1 MTLTAFA
8 VLWDYGLLLML
19 LYNMRPG
26 TPAFTILSTVF
37 NLVCSAFDFV
47 CYNFMEIIQFFLS
60 IPIAIVVGYLNIDPA
75 AIKYDVLY
83 VRNAC
88 SRAVRGYLVAQRERA
103 RRRAVAAWHR
113 GCGYVDY
120 QRKLHCWY
128 ADNIRAMIVGSIQG
142 RIRDIMDDCTTFI
155 YLTPPLAETY
165 MTVWQAWLWLLW
177 MRDGASLLMSYLPAF
192 HKPSSNSTC
201 ATEQSTPN
209 ASRSTT
215 PVSDNEAS
223 ASNSSQP
230 TTPEPQTPAPQPS
243 SKNESP
249 RTNRAAESERAER
262 RERRERK
269 KREERA
275 ARKREADILAARS
288 KEEREQRHLQERLAR
303 EAEARRLE
311 QEEQDR
317 RLVHEEQ
324 ERQRK
329 AREQAAREEERQRQ
343 AQEQAALEKERQRKA
358 QEQAELEKER
368 QRKAYEQA
376 ALEKAR
382 SQSTAGQLLKQ
393 AIAKAATEQ
402 KTKAQPTVPLAPA
415 GAASVQLPKT
425 LPPVVLQ
432 TTGPTL
438 PFSLSTVPSVTTNP
452 PRTPSIASTQPP
464 SQPIPQPQVPVLQ
477 QRPAMNLQSRLGQ
490 GQNVPQQPRP
500 QPQQSAL
507 GTPAGSLA
515 SPCGPHA
522 FPTVFPNGT
531 ARQRAAA
538 GLPFPISTPPSA
550 PAAPVT
556 LAPPA
561 SVLPLQSQPQ
571 PSRTL
576 EETRLTVLARI
587 AALKQEA
594 QQVQPQSQ
602 PQQQPQQP
610 KPQLPVFNAQP
621 TPICSVTGPSAASVQ
636 PTLFPANALQVT
648 VGRFSSNQTGTL
660 NGGFNGAA
668 VGPSMPA
675 FPPTTIPIHPVN
687 IPQPQ
692 AVAEPMEIDT
702 PTSFIHNP
710 SPLPESDLMDIDDI
724 EMEDAWQAD
733 CPATLS
739 SDILPLSAPPTM
751 EVDDGWPDSCPS
763 PEWFPLA
770 TPQSSRPV
778 TPAPLSPPPTV
789 VRSPEIVME
798 VVAVPKNA
806 PTPLPT
812 ATSPATPPKAAP
824 PREVTVPTTFSVP
837 LKPTGTAVPASSV
850 TPKPAQGPSS
860 STPPKATL
868 NASKQSATPAKPT
881 DPPKATA
888 PAPAAKAGSTSI
900 PQSPTPAKPSSV
912 TPPAS
917 QAKSPSSSPPAAP
930 SIDAGSAKVPAS
942 TSPAK
947 TPPKKFGFATTRKPA
962 EKKEDTE
969 DKPILFK
976 DKRQFPPDAKKPT
989 GPSVASYKY
998 PATCSIDINTD
1009 LR

>member
-26 TPAFTILSTVF
+26 TPAFTILFTVF
-37 NLVCSAFDFV
+37 NLLCAAFDFV

-83 VRNAC
+83 VRSAC

-103 RRRAVAAWHR
+103 CRRAVAAWHR
-113 GCGYVDY
+113 GCGYADY

-128 ADNIRAMIVGSIQG
+128 ADNICAMIVGSIEG
-142 RIRDIMDDCTTFI
+142 RIRDIMDECTTFI

-165 MTVWQAWLWLLW
+165 MTIWQAWLWLLW

-192 HKPSSNSTC
+192 HKPSSNSTS

-215 PVSDNEAS
+215 PVSDNEAP
-223 ASNSSQP
+223 APNSSP
-230 TTPEPQTPAPQPS
+230 SITPEPQTSAPQPS
-243 SKNESP
+243 SENESP
-249 RTNRAAESERAER
+249 RTNPVAESERAER

-275 ARKREADILAARS
+275 ARKREADLRAARS
-288 KEEREQRHLQERLAR
+288 KEERERRQLQERLAR
-303 EAEARRLE
+303 EAEERRLE

-317 RLVHEEQ
+317 RLVQEEQ

-329 AREQAAREEERQRQ
+329 AREQAAQEEERQRQ
-343 AQEQAALEKERQRKA
+343 AREQAALEKERQRKA

-402 KTKAQPTVPLAPA
+402 KTKPQPTVPLAPA

-438 PFSLSTVPSVTTNP
+438 PFSLSAVPSMTAHP
-452 PRTPSIASTQPP
+452 PRTPSTASTQPS
-464 SQPIPQPQVPVLQ
+464 SQPIPLSQAPVLQ
-477 QRPAMNLQSRLGQ
+477 QRQEMNLQPRHGQ
-490 GQNVPQQPRP
+490 GQNVPQQLRP
-500 QPQQSAL
+500 QPQQSTV
-507 GTPAGSLA
+507 GTLAGSLA
-515 SPCGPHA
+515 SPNGPQAIPA
-522 FPTVFPNGT
+522 FFPSGT

-561 SVLPLQSQPQ
+561 SALPLQSQSQ
-571 PSRTL
+571 PSRTR
-576 EETRLTVLARI
+576 EDTRLAVLARI

-610 KPQLPVFNAQP
+610 KPQLPIFNAQP
-621 TPICSVTGPSAASVQ
+621 TPISSVAGPSAASVQ
-636 PTLFPANALQVT
+636 PTLFPPNALQVT
-648 VGRFSSNQTGTL
+648 SSSNRTGTFS
-660 NGGFNGAA
+660 GGFNGAV

-675 FPPTTIPIHPVN
+675 FPSTTIPIHPVN

-702 PTSFIHNP
+702 PTPFIHHP
-710 SPLPESDLMDIDDI
+710 SPPPESDLMDIDDI

-733 CPATLS
+733 CSATLS

-751 EVDDGWPDSCPS
+751 EVDDGWPESCPS

-770 TPQSSRPV
+770 TPQPSRPV

-798 VVAVPKNA
+798 VLAVPQNA
-806 PTPLPT
+806 PTPLPI

-824 PREVTVPTTFSVP
+824 PREVTAPTTFSVP
-837 LKPTGTAVPASSV
+837 LKPAGTAVSASSV

-868 NASKQSATPAKPT
+868 SAWKQSATPTKPT
-881 DPPKATA
+881 DPPKAPT
-888 PAPAAKAGSTSI
+888 PVPAAAKDGPSSI
-900 PQSPTPAKPSSV
+900 PQSSAPAKPSSV

-917 QAKSPSSSPPAAP
+917 QAKSPSSLPPAAP
-930 SIDAGSAKVPAS
+930 RIDAGSAKAPSS

-947 TPPKKFGFATTRKPA
+947 APPKKFGFATTRKPA

-976 DKRQFPPDAKKPT
+976 DKRQFPPDAKKPAV
-989 GPSVASYKY
+989 PSVVSG
-998 PATCSIDINTD
+998 
-1009 LR
+1009 

>member
-26 TPAFTILSTVF
+26 TPAFTILSAVF
-37 NLVCSAFDFV
+37 NLLCSAFDFV

-88 SRAVRGYLVAQRERA
+88 TRAVHGYLAAQRERA

-142 RIRDIMDDCTTFI
+142 RIRDIMDECTTFI

-192 HKPSSNSTC
+192 HTTSSASTS
-201 ATEQSTPN
+201 TTGQPTPN

-215 PVSDNEAS
+215 PVSDNEAP
-223 ASNSSQP
+223 ALNSSP
-230 TTPEPQTPAPQPS
+230 SATPEPQTPAPQPS
-243 SKNESP
+243 SENKSP
-249 RTNRAAESERAER
+249 RTNPVAESERAER

-275 ARKREADILAARS
+275 ARKREADLRAARS
-288 KEEREQRHLQERLAR
+288 KEERERRQLQERLAR
-303 EAEARRLE
+303 EAEERRLE

-317 RLVHEEQ
+317 RL
-324 ERQRK
+324 RK
-329 AREQAAREEERQRQ
+329 AQEQAAQEEERHRQ

-402 KTKAQPTVPLAPA
+402 KTKPQPTVPLAPA

-452 PRTPSIASTQPP
+452 PRTPSTASTHSP

-477 QRPAMNLQSRLGQ
+477 QRPAMNLQPRLGQ
-490 GQNVPQQPRP
+490 GQNVPQQLRP

-515 SPCGPHA
+515 SPSGPQA

-610 KPQLPVFNAQP
+610 KPQLPIFNAQLA
-621 TPICSVTGPSAASVQ
+621 PISSVAGPSAASVQ

-648 VGRFSSNQTGTL
+648 SSSNQTGTL

-675 FPPTTIPIHPVN
+675 FPSTTIPIHPVN

-702 PTSFIHNP
+702 PTPFIHNP
-710 SPLPESDLMDIDDI
+710 SPSPESDLMDIDDI

-733 CPATLS
+733 CSATLS

-751 EVDDGWPDSCPS
+751 EVDDGWPESCPS

-770 TPQSSRPV
+770 TPQPSRPV

-798 VVAVPKNA
+798 VVAVPQNA

-824 PREVTVPTTFSVP
+824 REVTAPTTFSVP
-837 LKPTGTAVPASSV
+837 LKPTGTAVSASSV

-868 NASKQSATPAKPT
+868 NASKQSATPGKPT
-881 DPPKATA
+881 DPPKAPA
-888 PAPAAKAGSTSI
+888 PAPSAAKAS
-900 PQSPTPAKPSSV
+900 PSSI
-912 TPPAS
+912 
-917 QAKSPSSSPPAAP
+917 SPSSSPAKPKSVVSPASQAMSGKSSP
-930 SIDAGSAKVPAS
+930 SATSS
-942 TSPAK
+942 TSPRAPDQAGPSATASFK
-947 TPPKKFGFATTRKPA
+947 TPASSLKAVAPAPPEKVEKSQDKKI
-962 EKKEDTE
+962 E
-969 DKPILFK
+969 
-976 DKRQFPPDAKKPT
+976 AKFEGVHPT
-989 GPSVASYKY
+989 DVDRPSAASYEH
-998 PATCSIDINTD
+998 PATRFIDINTD

>member
-1 MTLTAFA
+1 MALTAFA

-37 NLVCSAFDFV
+37 NLLCAAFDLV
-47 CYNFMEIIQFFLS
+47 CYNFMEIIEFFLS

-75 AIKYDVLY
+75 AIKHDVLY

-88 SRAVRGYLVAQRERA
+88 SRAVHGYLVAQRERA

-120 QRKLHCWY
+120 QTKLHCWY
-128 ADNIRAMIVGSIQG
+128 ADNICAMIVGSIQG
-142 RIRDIMDDCTTFI
+142 RIRDLMDDCTTFI

-177 MRDGASLLMSYLPAF
+177 MRDGASLLMSYMPAF
-192 HKPSSNSTC
+192 HKPSSNSTSS
-201 ATEQSTPN
+201 TEPPTPN

-215 PVSDNEAS
+215 PVSDNEAP
-223 ASNSSQP
+223 ASSSSP
-230 TTPEPQTPAPQPS
+230 STTPEPQTSETQPS
-243 SKNESP
+243 PQAESP
-249 RTNRAAESERAER
+249 RTPSAAQRERA
-262 RERRERK
+262 ERRERK

-275 ARKREADILAARS
+275 ARKREAGFLAARR
-288 KEEREQRHLQERLAR
+288 KEERERRHLQERLAR
-303 EAEARRLE
+303 EAEERRLE

-317 RLVHEEQ
+317 RL
-324 ERQRK
+324 RK

-402 KTKAQPTVPLAPA
+402 KTKPQPTVPLAPA

-438 PFSLSTVPSVTTNP
+438 PFSLSAVPSVTTNP
-452 PRTPSIASTQPP
+452 PRTPSTASTQPP
-464 SQPIPQPQVPVLQ
+464 SQPVPQPQAPVLQ
-477 QRPAMNLQSRLGQ
+477 QRQAMNLQPCLGQ
-490 GQNVPQQPRP
+490 GQNVPQQLRP

-515 SPCGPHA
+515 SPSGPQA
-522 FPTVFPNGT
+522 FPTVFPIGT

-538 GLPFPISTPPSA
+538 GLPFPISTPSSA
-550 PAAPVT
+550 PAAPIT

-561 SVLPLQSQPQ
+561 SAPPLQSQPQ
-571 PSRTL
+571 RPDRTP
-576 EETRLTVLARI
+576 EEIRLTVLARI
-587 AALKQEA
+587 AALKQET

-610 KPQLPVFNAQP
+610 KPQLPIFNVQP
-621 TPICSVTGPSAASVQ
+621 APISSVAGPSAANVQ
-636 PTLFPANALQVT
+636 PTLFPVNALHVT
-648 VGRFSSNQTGTL
+648 SSSNQTGTL
-660 NGGFNGAA
+660 NGGFNGVA

-675 FPPTTIPIHPVN
+675 FPSTTIPIHPVN

-702 PTSFIHNP
+702 PTPFIHNP
-710 SPLPESDLMDIDDI
+710 SPLPDTDLMDIDDI
-724 EMEDAWQAD
+724 EMEDAWPAD
-733 CPATLS
+733 CSATLS

-751 EVDDGWPDSCPS
+751 EVDDGWPESCPS

-770 TPQSSRPV
+770 TPQPSRPV
-778 TPAPLSPPPTV
+778 TPAPVSPPPTV

-798 VVAVPKNA
+798 VVAVPQNA

-824 PREVTVPTTFSVP
+824 PREVTAPTTFSVP
-837 LKPTGTAVPASSV
+837 LKPAGTTVSASSV

-881 DPPKATA
+881 DPPKAPA
-888 PAPAAKAGSTSI
+888 PAPAAAKAGPSLI
-900 PQSPTPAKPSSV
+900 PQSSAPAKPSSV

-917 QAKSPSSSPPAAP
+917 QAKSPSSPPATP
-930 SIDAGSAKVPAS
+930 RVDAGSAKAPSS

-947 TPPKKFGFATTRKPA
+947 APTKKFGFATTRKPA

>member
-19 LYNMRPG
+19 LYNLRPG
-26 TPAFTILSTVF
+26 TPAFTVLSTVF
-37 NLVCSAFDFV
+37 NLLCSAFDFV
-47 CYNFMEIIQFFLS
+47 CYNFMEIIEFFLS

-83 VRNAC
+83 VRNMC
-88 SRAVRGYLVAQRERA
+88 SRAVLGYLVAQRERA

-113 GCGYVDY
+113 GCGYVDN

-128 ADNIRAMIVGSIQG
+128 ADNIRAMISGSIQG

-192 HKPSSNSTC
+192 HTTSPASTST
-201 ATEQSTPN
+201 TEQPTPN

-215 PVSDNEAS
+215 PVSDNEAP
-223 ASNSSQP
+223 ASNPSQP
-230 TTPEPQTPAPQPS
+230 TTPESQTSETQPS
-243 SKNESP
+243 PEAESP
-249 RTNRAAESERAER
+249 RTSSAAQRDRA
-262 RERRERK
+262 ERRERK

-275 ARKREADILAARS
+275 ARKREADLLAARR
-288 KEEREQRHLQERLAR
+288 KEERERRHLQERLAR
-303 EAEARRLE
+303 EAEERRLE

-317 RLVHEEQ
+317 RLVQEEQ

-329 AREQAAREEERQRQ
+329 AREQAAREEERRRQ

-368 QRKAYEQA
+368 QREAYEQA

-402 KTKAQPTVPLAPA
+402 KTKPQPTVPLAAA

-432 TTGPTL
+432 KTTGPTL
-438 PFSLSTVPSVTTNP
+438 PFSLSAVPSMTANP
-452 PRTPSIASTQPP
+452 LRTPSTASTQPP
-464 SQPIPQPQVPVLQ
+464 SQPVPQPQAPVLQ
-477 QRPAMNLQSRLGQ
+477 QRPAMNLQPRLGQ
-490 GQNVPQQPRP
+490 GQNVPQQLRP

-515 SPCGPHA
+515 SSSGPQA
-522 FPTVFPNGT
+522 FPTVFPTGT

-550 PAAPVT
+550 PAAPIT

-561 SVLPLQSQPQ
+561 SALPLQSQPQ
-571 PSRTL
+571 RPDRTP

-587 AALKQEA
+587 AALKQET

-610 KPQLPVFNAQP
+610 KPQLPIFNVQP
-621 TPICSVTGPSAASVQ
+621 APISSVAGPSAANVQ
-636 PTLFPANALQVT
+636 PTLFPVNALHVT
-648 VGRFSSNQTGTL
+648 SSSNQTGTL

-675 FPPTTIPIHPVN
+675 FPSTTIPIHPVN

-702 PTSFIHNP
+702 PTPFIHNP

-733 CPATLS
+733 CSATLS

-798 VVAVPKNA
+798 VVAVPRNA